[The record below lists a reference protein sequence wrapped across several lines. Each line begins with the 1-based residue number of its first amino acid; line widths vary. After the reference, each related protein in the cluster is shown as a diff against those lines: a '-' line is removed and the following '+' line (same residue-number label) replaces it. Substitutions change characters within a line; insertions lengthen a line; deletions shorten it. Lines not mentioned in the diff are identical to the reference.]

1 MSLYI
6 CNVMT
11 NTSVKVL
18 IRLMEDPD
26 EHVYAHVREQLSS
39 IGKTAIPMLENS
51 WEQEDYGL
59 LFQKRVEDLIKD
71 IQFDEVKMALAEWI
85 RSDEKDLLKGALII
99 ARYQYPNLDEEKI
112 CSFVREIRDAIWL
125 ELSPFSTAYEK
136 VKIIN
141 KILFERFRFHGNKNN
156 YHSPL
161 NSYINTVFELK
172 TGNPLSLSIVYSVIA
187 EQLKIPVYGVNLP
200 NHFILAYMD
209 ELNVNP
215 LIGNENIYGVLFYVD
230 AFNAGRILREQE
242 IREFVGQMKLQPVRG
257 YFEPCSNSGILQR
270 MLTNLA
276 FAYKQL
282 GKMEKVQELQELE
295 KMFR

>member
-1 MSLYI
+1 
-6 CNVMT
+6 
-11 NTSVKVL
+11 
-18 IRLMEDPD
+18 
-26 EHVYAHVREQLSS
+26 
-39 IGKTAIPMLENS
+39 MLENS
-51 WEQEDYGL
+51 WETEDYGL

-71 IQFDEVKMALAEWI
+71 IQFDEVKVALAEWI
-85 RSDEKDLLKGALII
+85 RSDEKDLLQGALII

-112 CSFVREIRDAIWL
+112 YGLVREIRDAVWL

-141 KILFERFRFHGNKNN
+141 KILFERFRFRGNKNN

-187 EQLKIPVYGVNLP
+187 AQLKIPVYGVNLP

-215 LIGNENIYGVLFYVD
+215 LIGNETIYGVLFYID
-230 AFNAGRILREQE
+230 AFNSGRILQEQD
-242 IREFVGQMKLQPVRG
+242 ILGFVEQMKLQPARA
-257 YFEPCSNSGILQR
+257 YFEPCSNSEVLQR
-270 MLTNLA
+270 ILMNLE

-282 GKMEKVQELQELE
+282 GKTEKVRELKELE
-295 KMFR
+295 EMFR